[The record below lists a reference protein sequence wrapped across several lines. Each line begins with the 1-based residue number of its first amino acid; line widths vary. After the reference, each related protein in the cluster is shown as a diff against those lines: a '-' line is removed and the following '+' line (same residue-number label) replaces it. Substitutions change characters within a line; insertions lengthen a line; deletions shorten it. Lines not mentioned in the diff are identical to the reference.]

1 VLCDEGH
8 RRESRQVVGVGK
20 GIEDRSPVCT
30 AAYRM
35 RPQITFPKKVVGED
49 AERICKT
56 CPMGVFDIEDLDGEK
71 TLKVA
76 RDLNCT

>member
-1 VLCDEGH
+1 M
-8 RRESRQVVGVGK
+8 
-20 GIEDRSPVCT
+20 CT

>member
-1 VLCDEGH
+1 MLRDEGN
-8 RRESRQVVGVGK
+8 RREPREMVGVGK
-20 GIEDRSPVCT
+20 RLDDRSPVCT

-35 RPQITFPKKVVGED
+35 RPQITFPKKVVGAD

-56 CPMGVFDIEDLDGEK
+56 CPMGVFDIEDMDGES